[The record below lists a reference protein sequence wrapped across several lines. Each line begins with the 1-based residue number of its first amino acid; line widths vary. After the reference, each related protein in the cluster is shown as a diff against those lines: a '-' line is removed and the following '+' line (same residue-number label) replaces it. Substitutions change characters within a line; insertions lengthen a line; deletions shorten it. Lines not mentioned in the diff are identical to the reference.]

1 LKYLIDTGVWLWLL
15 SEPEKLSRAVLQKF
29 DGSKDDFFLS
39 SASVWEISI
48 KWSKGKLSLPEPPAT
63 HVPNRMF
70 ALGVRPL
77 PISQAHALA
86 VAALPAHH
94 HDPFDRL
101 LIAQA
106 QTEDMTLISADRE
119 FEKYS
124 VKLLWAGR

>member
-1 LKYLIDTGVWLWLL
+1 MKYLIDTGVWLWLL
-15 SEPEKLSRAVLQKF
+15 SEPERLSRATLAKF
-29 DGSKDDFFLS
+29 DSSADEFFLS

-48 KWSKGKLSLPEPPAT
+48 KWSKGKLALPEAPTT
-63 HVPNRMF
+63 HIPSRMF

-86 VAALPAHH
+86 VAVLPAHH

-106 QTEDMTLISADRE
+106 QTEEMTVISADHE